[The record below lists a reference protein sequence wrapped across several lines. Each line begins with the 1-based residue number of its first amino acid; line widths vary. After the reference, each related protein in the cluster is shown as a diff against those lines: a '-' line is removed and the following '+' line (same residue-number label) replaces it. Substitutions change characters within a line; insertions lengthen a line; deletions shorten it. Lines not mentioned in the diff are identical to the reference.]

1 VPVVSEVILGDDNR
15 QWRPKAYAQECC
27 GCMMTFGFLCCKLS
41 DFHEADL
48 VRSLNPVGLVL
59 ASHLAALRTAS
70 DGRRRADHK
79 IRLIRKLFESGF
91 DREMIA
97 RIFRYMDGF
106 MALSPEMDVDFRKL
120 VVHIAEEK
128 CMPFLTSIERMAKA
142 EGRQEGEL
150 AVALDNLME
159 VLEVR
164 FGQTPPEVRSQLEQ
178 QNNPGVLKALHHHA
192 LKAASFLEFQKMLG

>member
-1 VPVVSEVILGDDNR
+1 
-15 QWRPKAYAQECC
+15 
-27 GCMMTFGFLCCKLS
+27 
-41 DFHEADL
+41 
-48 VRSLNPVGLVL
+48 
-59 ASHLAALRTAS
+59 
-70 DGRRRADHK
+70 
-79 IRLIRKLFESGF
+79 
-91 DREMIA
+91 
-97 RIFRYMDGF
+97 
-106 MALSPEMDVDFRKL
+106 
-120 VVHIAEEK
+120 
-128 CMPFLTSIERMAKA
+128 MPFLTSIERMAKA